1 MIVVIGPISLRGTGA
16 EAVAAG
22 LTARVAAA
30 AAAAGARVEV
40 IARIGDDP
48 QGDELLLAL
57 ARASVGHVAVS
68 RDPAHPTVALPIDDI
83 DGDVAAEGPDA
94 SPVPDESRAPTLDPA
109 DVGLALRYL
118 TDFRVAV
125 VVHPP
130 SDGILAEVVGAA
142 SWAGAHVV
150 ALLVPDDPPAAIL
163 PPDSLVVAVL
173 PSAAEDVG
181 GLIGHY
187 AAAVDLGGLPD
198 DAFAALRV
206 EADVR

>member
-1 MIVVIGPISLRGTGA
+1 MIVVIGPIALRGIGA
-16 EAVAAG
+16 EAVADG

-30 AAAAGARVEV
+30 AAAAGSRVEV
-40 IARIGDDP
+40 IARVGDDP
-48 QGDELLLAL
+48 QGDDLLLAL
-57 ARASVGHVAVS
+57 ARASVGHVAVL
-68 RDPAHPTVALPIDDI
+68 RDPAHPTVVLPPDDL
-83 DGDVAAEGPDA
+83 DGDVAAEAPDTL
-94 SPVPDESRAPTLDPA
+94 PIPDESHAPTLDPA

-150 ALLVPDDPPAAIL
+150 ALLAPDDPPAAVL
-163 PPDSLVVAVL
+163 PPDALVVTVL

-187 AAAVDLGGLPD
+187 AAAVDLGGPPD

-206 EADVR
+206 AAEV